1 MCALRT
7 AVALFAG
14 ASGGGAFGPPPPG
27 SAPSGLVGP
36 GPDAAMVVRPALLY
50 WICRAVGGS
59 SLRGSLE
66 ALSGGDCCWDC
77 LAGVG
82 TVVGWATEASSDPTL
97 FSPSPAFP
105 LVWVGLFG
113 DLPRVKL
120 PLWLSGSGG
129 VEVE

>member
-1 MCALRT
+1 
-7 AVALFAG
+7 
-14 ASGGGAFGPPPPG
+14 
-27 SAPSGLVGP
+27 
-36 GPDAAMVVRPALLY
+36 
-50 WICRAVGGS
+50 
-59 SLRGSLE
+59 
-66 ALSGGDCCWDC
+66 

-105 LVWVGLFG
+105 LVWVGLFS